1 MKILVHG
8 FFCFVLGLLFFWGGT
23 YRYLRLTLNLPVN
36 HHLSV
41 LTKTCRSDFPEPTQV
56 FH

>member
-1 MKILVHG
+1 MHILVHG
-8 FFCFVLGLLFFWGGT
+8 FFCFVFWGGT
-23 YRYLRLTLNLPVN
+23 YRHLRLTLNLPVN